1 MAVYHEY
8 VQPDG
13 LSRDAFLDQLR
24 ISESEMIGS
33 CPSDLSSEANFRFTL
48 SMNDVCL
55 RGVTH
60 GSTYSAVGRPRP
72 EDVNPD
78 LPASL
83 QISAGS
89 ALNILL
95 QPENFFGLSR
105 WVLPCFVCQH
115 AARLNP
121 YSSLTKDWRRKRAVA
136 KSKLP
141 PGCIQ
146 FPITALQSKCYSVVI
161 DLPKGNYWYN
171 RAGPV
176 ARYPSASQMRK
187 CS

>member
-1 MAVYHEY
+1 
-8 VQPDG
+8 
-13 LSRDAFLDQLR
+13 
-24 ISESEMIGS
+24 MIGSS

-60 GSTYSAVGRPRP
+60 GSTYSAVERPRP

-83 QISAGS
+83 HVGRLRAQYSVTARELLRVI
-89 ALNILL
+89 AL
-95 QPENFFGLSR
+95 
-105 WVLPCFVCQH
+105 VLPCFVCQH

-121 YSSLTKDWRRKRAVA
+121 YSSLMEDWHRKRAVA

-141 PGCIQ
+141 SGRVR
-146 FPITALQSKCYSVVI
+146 FPHKIELSRRITALQSKCYSVVI
-161 DLPKGNYWYN
+161 DLPKGNY
-171 RAGPV
+171 
-176 ARYPSASQMRK
+176 
-187 CS
+187 